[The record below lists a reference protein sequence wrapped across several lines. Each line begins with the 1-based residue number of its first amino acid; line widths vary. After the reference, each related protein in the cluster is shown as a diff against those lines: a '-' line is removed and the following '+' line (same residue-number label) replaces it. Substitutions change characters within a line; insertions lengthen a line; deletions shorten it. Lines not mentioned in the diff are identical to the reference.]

1 MSLVIKSESKLKT
14 ENLTSFLPVNDLF
27 TKDLIID
34 YYASIGESLKPETL
48 RVKIARLKSKGII
61 VSVSRGWYRL
71 NDKKQFEPQL
81 NLAIKRLH
89 NRIKKSFPFLNYLV
103 WETDWLNNLS
113 MLQLYRN
120 ITVIEVEAG
129 SEDSVFSMVKE
140 SHPSKTYLNPTEN
153 DWRNYM
159 SDRNDSIVI
168 KTMVSES
175 PKEVSNH
182 IKIARLEK
190 ILVDLYCDR
199 LWQII
204 FKSELANIFHTACS
218 EYAVNFSTLLSY
230 AARRGQVKREEIW
243 EYIKSLEVLDINT
256 IKMIEK

>member
-1 MSLVIKSESKLKT
+1 VKT
-14 ENLTSFLPVNDLF
+14 EKLTSFLPVNDLF
-27 TKDLIID
+27 TKDLISD

-61 VSVSRGWYRL
+61 VSVSRGWYRV

-81 NLAIKRLH
+81 NLSTKRLH
-89 NRIKKSFPFLNYLV
+89 GRIKKSFPFMHFMF
-103 WETDWLNNLS
+103 WETDWLNNFS

-120 ITVIEVEAG
+120 ITVIDVETG
-129 SEDSVFSMVKE
+129 SEDAVFSMVKE

-153 DWRNYM
+153 DWRNYI

-175 PKEVSNH
+175 PKEVSHH

-204 FKSELANIFHTACS
+204 FKSELANIFQTACS
-218 EYAVNFSTLLSY
+218 EYAINFSTLLNY
-230 AARRGQVKREEIW
+230 AARRAKREEIW
-243 EYIKSLEVLDINT
+243 KYIKSLEVLDIHT